1 VRVLAYIKKLDD
13 CFGQLRLTMSMVS
26 RRPYL
31 ECAGERQ
38 LIGEGSPMVRLLIL
52 LTSAALGL
60 AGCAI
65 FKRTDPPQVTV
76 MGVEPAASGASQGLG
91 AHMQLRLRVKNPNDT
106 PIEYNGISVE
116 LEVQNKSLASGMS
129 NESGTVPAFGETAVL
144 VPVEI
149 SYMGMAGQAM
159 GLLSGKSL
167 DKVTYEMHGK
177 VGTVPFKSQGELSLT
192 AIMTGGK

>member
-1 VRVLAYIKKLDD
+1 
-13 CFGQLRLTMSMVS
+13 
-26 RRPYL
+26 
-31 ECAGERQ
+31 
-38 LIGEGSPMVRLLIL
+38 MVRLLIL

>member
-1 VRVLAYIKKLDD
+1 MRSLLV
-13 CFGQLRLTMSMVS
+13 VS
-26 RRPYL
+26 V
-31 ECAGERQ
+31 A
-38 LIGEGSPMVRLLIL
+38 V
-52 LTSAALGL
+52 AALGL

-76 MGVEPAASGASQGLG
+76 MGVEPAASGASPGLG
-91 AHMQLRLRVKNPNDT
+91 AHMQLKLRVKNPNDT
-106 PIEYNGISVE
+106 PIEYNGIHVE
-116 LEVQNKSLASGMS
+116 VDVQNKSLASGAS
-129 NESGTVPAFGETAVL
+129 NQSGTVPAFGEAIIL

-177 VGTVPFKSQGELSLT
+177 LSSTTSGALPFKSQGELNL
-192 AIMTGGK
+192 AGVVTGGK

>member
-1 VRVLAYIKKLDD
+1 
-13 CFGQLRLTMSMVS
+13 
-26 RRPYL
+26 
-31 ECAGERQ
+31 
-38 LIGEGSPMVRLLIL
+38 
-52 LTSAALGL
+52 
-60 AGCAI
+60 
-65 FKRTDPPQVTV
+65 
-76 MGVEPAASGASQGLG
+76 
-91 AHMQLRLRVKNPNDT
+91 MQLRLRVKNPNDT

>member
-1 VRVLAYIKKLDD
+1 
-13 CFGQLRLTMSMVS
+13 
-26 RRPYL
+26 
-31 ECAGERQ
+31 
-38 LIGEGSPMVRLLIL
+38 MVRYLIL
-52 LTSAALGL
+52 LTVAALGL

-91 AHMQLRLRVKNPNDT
+91 AHMQLKLRVKNPNDT
-106 PIEYNGISVE
+106 PIEYNGIYVQID
-116 LEVQNKSLASGMS
+116 VQNKSLASGMS
-129 NESGTVPAFGETAVL
+129 NQSGTVPAFGEAVIL

-177 VGTVPFKSQGELSLT
+177 LSSTSSGALQFKSQGELNF
-192 AIMTGGK
+192 ADIMSGGN